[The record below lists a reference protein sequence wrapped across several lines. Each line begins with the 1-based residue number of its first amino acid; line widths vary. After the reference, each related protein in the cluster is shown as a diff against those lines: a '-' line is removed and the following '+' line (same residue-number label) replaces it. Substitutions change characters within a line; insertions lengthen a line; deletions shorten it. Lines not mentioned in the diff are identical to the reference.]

1 MTFNVLPFWIIGA
14 LCATG
19 FGVLVLIVKR
29 GYPEYLRRTLV
40 YLGAA
45 NLSLGAS
52 YLARI
57 GGRWDGRFVFDVLS
71 SVLVVMC
78 LSLEYRAVCGMKQRA
93 ASLFWTVAPPGLM
106 FAICLWFA
114 YVQRNIS
121 IQLVFFNAIDMVM
134 MFVLAGTLLRTDG
147 NGRAFVDA
155 LTAVAFGLMG
165 LVTFGVVIDYVT
177 AGQFSVE
184 YNFNNPRS
192 FSNNIAAIVTEG
204 VVFPLFLLMVSERL
218 NRDLV
223 VKAMRDPLTGLY
235 NRRAFEDIA
244 FRELSGS
251 ARTGMGLAL
260 IVFDIDHLKQIN
272 DTHGHAAGDAAIM
285 AAATALRGSL
295 RDEDFLCRWGGDE
308 FCALLPRAR
317 REQALGAMERVH
329 QSFER
334 INFRVEGKPVEITVS
349 TGVVTDEGKPRELAS
364 LLKLADAALYEAKQ
378 GGTKPVRNG
387 DGMRN
392 GVSPAGARIEGRVV
406 YVSTCHASVCCSPP
420 SFPPPFSAQP

>member
-1 MTFNVLPFWIIGA
+1 MTFDVRPFWIVGA
-14 LCATG
+14 LCAIG
-19 FGVLVLIVKR
+19 FGLLVLIVRR
-29 GYPEYLRRTLV
+29 GYPNYLRRTLA

-45 NLSLGAS
+45 NLCLGAS
-52 YLARI
+52 YMARI

-71 SVLVVMC
+71 STLVVAC
-78 LSLEYRAVCGMKQRA
+78 LSLEYRAVCVLKRRA
-93 ASLFWTVAPPGLM
+93 ASLFWTIGPPLVM
-106 FAICLWFA
+106 FAICFWFA
-114 YVQRNIS
+114 FVMRNIS
-121 IQLVFFNAIDMVM
+121 VQLTFFNFIDMVM
-134 MFVLAGTLLRTDG
+134 MFVLARTLLRSEG
-147 NGRAFVDA
+147 GHRVLVDT
-155 LTAVAFGLMG
+155 LTATAFGLMG
-165 LVTFGVVIDYVT
+165 ITTFGVVINYLLT
-177 AGQFSVE
+177 WQFSVE

-192 FSNNIAAIVTEG
+192 FFNNIAAVVTEG
-204 VVFPLFLLMVSERL
+204 VVFPLFLLMASERL

-223 VKAMRDPLTGLY
+223 VQAMRDPLTGLY

-272 DTHGHAAGDAAIM
+272 DTYGHAAGDAALL

-317 REQALGAMERVH
+317 REQAQGVMERVR

-334 INFRVEGKPVEITVS
+334 IDFKVEGEVVEITVS
-349 TGVVTDEGKPRELAS
+349 TGIVTDEGQTRELAP

-378 GGTKPVRNG
+378 GGRNRFVMATECEAGVRQ
-387 DGMRN
+387 
-392 GVSPAGARIEGRVV
+392 A
-406 YVSTCHASVCCSPP
+406 
-420 SFPPPFSAQP
+420 